1 MPYQVDRFNGTFLT
15 SVADGTIDTTTDIRF
30 VGKNYAGYGEVQ
42 NENFLHLLENFAN
55 TTQPPKVVTGQ
66 IWYDSGEKR
75 LKFYDGSKFRIA
87 SGAEASATAPAG
99 LAIGDFWWDT
109 SANQLY
115 TWSGS
120 DYVLVGPES
129 NPDLGASGV
138 IPQIVKD
145 VSGTNHSILKFQ
157 SGGDTLVIL
166 SKDEFTLN
174 STLNP
179 IAGFTTIK
187 KGYNLINTSTTGVTS
202 SDHYYWGTSSNSIKL
217 GGFVADDFVR
227 KGSILFDQRVDFND
241 PGFRLGDQKDLSVKV
256 ENGDQVVFETD
267 NGGGTFNFRVKV
279 TSSEVKTPLIIA
291 PNGII
296 PGANNT
302 YSLGA
307 TGEAWLSVT
316 ATTFLG
322 TLIGNVTGNVVGIH
336 KGNITANDDSTVFNA
351 NTKIVTADFQGTLTG
366 NVIGDVTGTSTNTL
380 TLNGL
385 TGNVS
390 SSGSTVAIRDSSG
403 QLFATA
409 FKGNSDS
416 TDRLKI
422 DNTAVDTGATYFSAK
437 TTASGNTIAARD
449 PAGNLFAVLFDGTAT
464 AARYADLAEK
474 YLPDAEYEVGTVMMI
489 GGDKEVTASKWGKR
503 AIGVISS
510 NPAFMMNKDLE
521 GGVYVALKG
530 RVPVKV
536 IGRIRKGDNLIA
548 ADNGYAV
555 MAVPHASGV
564 FAVALE
570 SSDDEGVKVIEALVI

>member
-55 TTQPPKVVTGQ
+55 TTQPPKVITGQ

-75 LKFYDGSKFRIA
+75 LKFYDGAKFRIA

-99 LAIGDFWWDT
+99 LTIGDFWWDT
-109 SANQLY
+109 TANQLY

-120 DYVLVGPES
+120 DFILVGPEAS
-129 NPDLGASGV
+129 PDLGASGV
-138 IPQIVKD
+138 VPQIVKD
-145 VSGTNHSILKFQ
+145 VAGTNHSILKFQ
-157 SGGDTLVIL
+157 SGGDTLVVL

-179 IAGFTTIK
+179 IAGFTLIK
-187 KGYNLINTSTTGVTS
+187 KGYNLINSGSTGVTS
-202 SDHYYWGTSSNSIKL
+202 SDHYYWGTASNSVKL

-256 ENGDQVVFETD
+256 ENGDQIVFETD
-267 NGGGTFNFRVKV
+267 NGGGSFNFKVKV
-279 TSSEVKTPLIIA
+279 SASDTRIPMVVA
-291 PNGII
+291 PNGIL
-296 PGANNT
+296 PGTNNT
-302 YSLGA
+302 YSIGA
-307 TGEAWLSVT
+307 TGNAWLSIV
-316 ATTFLG
+316 ATTFVG
-322 TLIGNVTGNVVGIH
+322 TLTGDVTGNTIGLH
-336 KGNITANDDSTVFNA
+336 KGNIVANDDSTIFNA
-351 NTKIVTADFQGTLTG
+351 NTKIITADFQGTLTG

-403 QLFATA
+403 RLFATA
-409 FKGNSDS
+409 FKGNSDT
-416 TDRLKI
+416 TDRLRI
-422 DNTAVDTGATYFSAK
+422 DNTAVDTGTEYFSAK
-437 TTASGNTIAARD
+437 TTAAGNTIAARD
-449 PAGNLFAVLFDGTAT
+449 SAGNLFAVLFDGTAT

-474 YLPDAEYEVGTVMMI
+474 YLPDTDYETGTVVMI
-489 GGDKEVTASKWGKR
+489 GGEKEITACAWGKR
-503 AIGVISS
+503 AIGVVSA

-521 GGVYVALKG
+521 GGIYVALKG

-536 IGRIRKGDNLIA
+536 IGRVKKGDDLIA
-548 ADNGYAV
+548 ANNGCA
-555 MAVPHASGV
+555 MIAVPHSSGV

-570 SSDDEGVKVIEALVI
+570 SNDDEGVKIIEALVI

>member
-55 TTQPPKVVTGQ
+55 TTQPPRVLTGQ

-87 SGAEASATAPAG
+87 SGAEASPTAPAG
-99 LAIGDFWWDT
+99 LVTGDFWWDT

-120 DYVLVGPES
+120 DYILVGPES
-129 NPDLGASGV
+129 SPDLGASGV

-187 KGYNLINTSTTGVTS
+187 KGYNLINSGSTGVTS
-202 SDHYYWGTSSNSIKL
+202 SDHYYWGTTSNSLKL

-241 PGFRLGDQKDLSVKV
+241 PGFRLGDQKDLSIKV
-256 ENGDQVVFETD
+256 ENGDQIVFETD
-267 NGGGTFNFRVKV
+267 NGGGSINFRVKISSTATTTPV
-279 TSSEVKTPLIIA
+279 TIA
-291 PNGII
+291 PNGLL
-296 PGANNT
+296 PGGNNL
-302 YSLGA
+302 YSIGA
-307 TGEAWLSVT
+307 VGNAWLSMV
-316 ATTFLG
+316 ATTFNGNLV
-322 TLIGNVTGNVVGIH
+322 GNVVGDVVGIH
-336 KGNITANDDSTVFNA
+336 KGNLVANDDAVIFNA
-351 NTKIVTADFQGTLTG
+351 NTKIITADFQGTLTG

-380 TLNGL
+380 TLNGI

-390 SSGSTVAIRDSSG
+390 PAGSTVALRDSTG

-409 FKGNSDS
+409 FKGNSDTS
-416 TDRLKI
+416 DKLRI
-422 DNTAVDTGATYFSAK
+422 DNTAVDTGTTHFSAK
-437 TTASGNTIAARD
+437 TTAAGNTIAARD
-449 PAGNLFAVLFDGTAT
+449 AGGNLFAVIFDGTAT

-474 YLPDAEYEVGTVMMI
+474 YLPDAEYDVGTVMMI
-489 GGDKEVTASKWGKR
+489 GGEKEVTASSWGKR
-503 AIGVISS
+503 AIGVISE

-536 IGRIRKGDNLIA
+536 IGRIKKGDDLIA
-548 ADNGYAV
+548 ANNGCAM
-555 MAVPHASGV
+555 MAVPHANGV

>member
-55 TTQPPKVVTGQ
+55 TTQPPRVITGQ

-75 LKFYDGSKFRIA
+75 LKFYDGAKFRIA
-87 SGAEASATAPAG
+87 SGAEASATAPSG
-99 LAIGDFWWDT
+99 LTVGDFWWDT
-109 SANQLY
+109 TANQLY

-120 DYVLVGPES
+120 DFILVGPEAS
-129 NPDLGASGV
+129 PDLGASGV

-145 VSGTNHSILKFQ
+145 ISGTNHSILKFQ
-157 SGGDTLVIL
+157 SGGDTLVVL

-187 KGYNLINTSTTGVTS
+187 KGYNLINSGSTGVTS
-202 SDHYYWGTSSNSIKL
+202 SDHYYWGTASNSIKL

-241 PGFRLGDQKDLSVKV
+241 PGFRLGDQKDLSIKV

-267 NGGGTFNFRVKV
+267 NGGGTFNFRVRV
-279 TSSEVKTPLIIA
+279 SAGNTQAPLVIA
-291 PNGII
+291 PNGLL
-296 PGANNT
+296 PGTNNL
-302 YSLGA
+302 YSIGA
-307 TGEAWLSVT
+307 TGNAWQSVV
-316 ATTFLG
+316 ATTFV
-322 TLIGNVTGNVVGIH
+322 GNLQGDVTGNTTGVH
-336 KGNITANDDSTVFNA
+336 KGNIVANDDSTIFNA

-390 SSGSTVAIRDSSG
+390 ASGSTVVIRDSTG
-403 QLFATA
+403 QIFATA
-409 FKGNSDS
+409 FKGNSDTS
-416 TDRLKI
+416 DRLKI
-422 DNTAVDTGATYFSAK
+422 DNTAVDIGPYYSAK

-449 PAGNLFAVLFDGTAT
+449 SAGNLFAVLFDGTAT

-474 YLPDAEYEVGTVMMI
+474 YLPDADYETGTVMMI
-489 GGDKEVTASKWGKR
+489 GGDKEITASKWGKR

-536 IGRIRKGDNLIA
+536 IGRVKKGDDLIA
-548 ADNGYAV
+548 ADNGCA
-555 MAVPHASGV
+555 MIAVPHSNGV

-570 SSDDEGVKVIEALVI
+570 SNDDEGVKIIEALVI